1 MTVFG
6 KTVDTTRK
14 FTVRK
19 GKKELGVYDSYERA
33 VEVLRKNPGALL
45 TYFVQQ

>member
-33 VEVLRKNPGALL
+33 VEVLKKNTGATL
-45 TYFVQQ
+45 TYFVK